1 MLDYY
6 VCMQWSHAKKWVQ
19 LDKDSPAIPLPV
31 IHLVAGPYDLTTAL
45 TVKREHDEVHRQ
57 GSSVDRD
64 LHHTFFGKENH
75 STSTDTGGY
84 AVYSA
89 QDLCTKALNRKITID
104 YYRRLPEYKVSP
116 TKWLCIISEV
126 PSAFPKTVNEW
137 LDIAKLHYNAGLYDN
152 ALSDLTKALYLNP
165 QDASVHGLMGIVY
178 TALKQYHTAL
188 QSHNQ
193 SLELEPHF
201 GGGYFWRGE
210 TYYELRLYARAF
222 GDYCQALQLLPTMG
236 GADEVQQKITFCYSQ
251 ILSLRLSR
259 F

>member
-6 VCMQWSHAKKWVQ
+6 VCMQRPHDKTWVQ

-64 LHHTFFGKENH
+64 LDHTFFGRENH

-84 AVYSA
+84 VVHST
-89 QDLCTKALNRKITID
+89 QDLCTKALNRKIVID

-116 TKWLCIISEV
+116 TKWLRITSKV

-152 ALSDLTKALYLNP
+152 ALSDLTKALFINP
-165 QDASVHGLMGIVY
+165 RDASVHSLMGIVY

-188 QSHNQ
+188 QSHNR

-201 GGGYFWRGE
+201 GESYFWRGE
-210 TYYELRLYARAF
+210 TYFELQLYVSAF
-222 GDYCQALQLLPTMG
+222 GDYSQALYLLPTMG
-236 GADEVQQKITFCYSQ
+236 GADEVKLKISFCYSQ
-251 ILSLRLSR
+251 MLSLRLSS

>member
-6 VCMQWSHAKKWVQ
+6 VCMQLPRDKKWVQ

-45 TVKREHDEVHRQ
+45 TVKRKHDEVHRQ

-64 LHHTFFGKENH
+64 LHHTFFDKENH
-75 STSTDTGGY
+75 STSTGTEAY
-84 AVYSA
+84 AVHSA
-89 QDLCTKALNRKITID
+89 QDLCTKALNRKIAID
-104 YYRRLPEYKVSP
+104 YYHSLPEYKVSP
-116 TKWLCIISEV
+116 TKWLRITSEV

-152 ALSDLTKALYLNP
+152 ALSDLTKALHINP
-165 QDASVHGLMGIVY
+165 QDASAHSLMGIVY
-178 TALKQYHTAL
+178 TALKQYDTAL
-188 QSHNQ
+188 QCHNQ

-201 GGGYFWRGE
+201 GGSYFWRGE
-210 TYYELRLYARAF
+210 TYFELQLYARAF
-222 GDYCQALQLLPTMG
+222 GDYSQALQLLSTMG
-236 GADEVQQKITFCYSQ
+236 DADEVQQKMSFCYSQ
-251 ILSLRLSR
+251 IFSLRLSS